1 SDCQRGGSSD
11 PDSQPRQNALRGRC
25 ESYRSHDGNARTAWK
40 HIARLGVNER
50 VEKQKGNP
58 RSRALFFMKSVVMTS
73 VTEIRLR
80 RLGSGG
86 PSRVAAILMRDS
98 RNHGAKFSTLGS
110 FQFRDALDLD
120 VHGSEA
126 TFGYPLTD
134 HCFFFLSKSLGSDDP
149 DSDQIPALLNDL
161 SFHH

>member
-1 SDCQRGGSSD
+1 MPPS
-11 PDSQPRQNALRGRC
+11 
-25 ESYRSHDGNARTAWK
+25 
-40 HIARLGVNER
+40 V
-50 VEKQKGNP
+50 
-58 RSRALFFMKSVVMTS
+58 KSAS
-73 VTEIRLR
+73 A
-80 RLGSGG
+80 
-86 PSRVAAILMRDS
+86 SRVAAILMRDS

-161 SFHH
+161 SFHHMRQVDEDTVKPHHLAPIQSNHNIL